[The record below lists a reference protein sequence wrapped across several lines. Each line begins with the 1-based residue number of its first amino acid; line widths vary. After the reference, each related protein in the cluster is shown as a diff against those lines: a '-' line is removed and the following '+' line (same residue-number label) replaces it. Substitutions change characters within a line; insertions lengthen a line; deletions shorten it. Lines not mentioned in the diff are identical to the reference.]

1 MARGEGARGALLDR
15 NPPQDKKA
23 EFEQALGRKIIRMIG
38 LSDMEEEQRRRSDR
52 IGGNLYYGRHWNAFM
67 PKNRAA
73 ITANVT
79 KALIDHKIAIMT
91 KQLPVPVV
99 EPDDVGDVQG
109 AVLMRSVLQRQW
121 LEDDMILKARQALRL
136 VNSTR
141 TCAGKTMWDPEK
153 KGGVGDVTTDVIP
166 GWRMILDPRTRFPE
180 RMEFIGDRATMSR
193 SRAMLLYPTATKDLT
208 NAGEQTNKLFAGG
221 ATTESPVKSMFGSA
235 GGVQYAE
242 GTGATMVNGKPVI
255 TAFTGI
261 SPRGGANPEHEVTI
275 AEVYF
280 RDRTRYKK
288 SVPKKDA
295 LGEPITKIKRDE
307 DGAPMFERTDEMDPV
322 LGEPGF
328 KLVKEEVMEERLV
341 PKYPMWRRTTML
353 FPDMAVLD
361 DRAWDAPQPYSLLL
375 DNEPLEGPWAK
386 GCGLDLEDIQAAL
399 NVSLST
405 MMDNLRFGS
414 YRAFKAT
421 NSANIEKNNLVLSP
435 GDILRVGNDI
445 GNLAPLEFPQISEA
459 WFNWVNQLISLMER
473 IIGASGI
480 MQGTA
485 EQAPRTD
492 SAAGFDSL
500 AEIGGSRI
508 VECTQRFEHW
518 ISDIYRK
525 VGWYAQRY
533 YTEAHAIKVE
543 DTEGELTWE
552 RASSPQ
558 LAGTFSYKVQ
568 IGSTLAWNASSK
580 RKRILEDMQQG
591 LRDRISAWQELE
603 IPMWQ
608 NIKTRM
614 ETQSPILN
622 SPPPAKKKPSGKK
635 NTAAA

>member
-1 MARGEGARGALLDR
+1 
-15 NPPQDKKA
+15 
-23 EFEQALGRKIIRMIG
+23 
-38 LSDMEEEQRRRSDR
+38 
-52 IGGNLYYGRHWNAFM
+52 
-67 PKNRAA
+67 
-73 ITANVT
+73 
-79 KALIDHKIAIMT
+79 
-91 KQLPVPVV
+91 
-99 EPDDVGDVQG
+99 
-109 AVLMRSVLQRQW
+109 
-121 LEDDMILKARQALRL
+121 
-136 VNSTR
+136 
-141 TCAGKTMWDPEK
+141 
-153 KGGVGDVTTDVIP
+153 
-166 GWRMILDPRTRFPE
+166 
-180 RMEFIGDRATMSR
+180 
-193 SRAMLLYPTATKDLT
+193 
-208 NAGEQTNKLFAGG
+208 
-221 ATTESPVKSMFGSA
+221 
-235 GGVQYAE
+235 
-242 GTGATMVNGKPVI
+242 
-255 TAFTGI
+255 
-261 SPRGGANPEHEVTI
+261 
-275 AEVYF
+275 VYF

-322 LGEPGF
+322 LGEPGY

-445 GNLAPLEFPQISEA
+445 GNLVPLEFPQISEA

-603 IPMWQ
+603 IPMWP
-608 NIKTRM
+608 NIKQRM